1 VKRLLAALVFLLFTA
16 LPGVANAQ
24 QGQPLTPLDADFL
37 IKVKYAN
44 LWEIPAGQM
53 AQERSVNPKV
63 QEAGRVMMTDHAQ
76 LDIAIRPLA
85 ARYNLALPAQ
95 AMDIQK
101 SWLSEMAAA
110 SGSDFDSVYAMRL
123 RAAHGVI
130 FAQVGQVRAE
140 THDPDIRKFADT
152 ANTIVLRHMTLLEA
166 TGSVDFNG
174 LYDPTPL
181 LLKTDSDGVNMV
193 VALTLVPLVVAIT
206 VFVLWMAAGRRSGR
220 RNVGP
225 RRPEFDQD
233 EDEGPPRGTRSGGGS
248 HRNTKLFTDKEY
260 AR

>member
-1 VKRLLAALVFLLFTA
+1 MMFLLFTA

-24 QGQPLTPLDADFL
+24 PVQPLTTLDADFL
-37 IKVKYAN
+37 VKVKYAN

-53 AQERSVNPKV
+53 AQERSANPKV

-85 ARYNLALPAQ
+85 ARYNLQLPTQ
-95 AMDIQK
+95 AMDVQK

-166 TGSVDFNG
+166 TGGVDFNN
-174 LYDPTPL
+174 LYNPTPL
-181 LLKTDSDGVNMV
+181 LLKTDSDGISMV

-206 VFVLWMAAGRRSGR
+206 VFLLWMAAGRRSGR
-220 RNVGP
+220 NTGS
-225 RRPEFDQD
+225 RRPEFDED
-233 EDEGPPRGTRSGGGS
+233 EDDRPPRGTRSGGGS

>member
-1 VKRLLAALVFLLFTA
+1 VKRIVAALVLLLFTA
-16 LPGVANAQ
+16 LPGIAHAQ
-24 QGQPLTPLDADFL
+24 PAPPLTPIDADFL
-37 IKVKYAN
+37 VKVKYAN

-53 AQERSVNPKV
+53 AQERSANPKV

-76 LDIAIRPLA
+76 LDIAIRQLA
-85 ARYNLALPAQ
+85 AKYNLVLPAE
-95 AMDIQK
+95 ASDIQK
-101 SWLSEMAAA
+101 SWLTEMATV
-110 SGSDFDSVYAMRL
+110 SGSGFDSVYAMRL

-140 THDPDIRKFADT
+140 TQDPTIRKFADT

-166 TGSVDFNG
+166 TGSVDFG
-174 LYDPTPL
+174 ALYNPTPL
-181 LLKTDSDGVNMV
+181 MLKTDSDGVDMV

-206 VFVLWMAAGRRSGR
+206 VFVLWLAAGRRAGR
-220 RNVGP
+220 RSSGP
-225 RRPEFDQD
+225 RRPDTD
-233 EDEGPPRGTRSGGGS
+233 DDDSNSARDSRTGGA